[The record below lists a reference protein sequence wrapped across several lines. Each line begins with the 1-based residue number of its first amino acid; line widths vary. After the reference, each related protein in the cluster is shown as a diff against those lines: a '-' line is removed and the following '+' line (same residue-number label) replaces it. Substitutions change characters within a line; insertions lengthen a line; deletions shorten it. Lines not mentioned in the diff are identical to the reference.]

1 MTAAKL
7 HGIVDMPAE
16 LYHQRPELSSSG
28 AKKLMPPS
36 CPAKFKYERDH
47 GQPPKTEFDFGKAAH
62 KRVLGVGEDIVIID
76 AADFTTKAA
85 REARD
90 QAYADGKVPLLPKQE
105 LVINAMAKALAEH
118 PFAGA
123 LFNPERGGKPEQSA
137 FWTDEE
143 TGVDCR
149 ARFDWLPDPG
159 RGGRLIIPDYKTAVE
174 ADRES
179 IGKTLHSYGYARQ
192 RAWYLDAVAAL
203 GLAERA
209 AFLFVVQEKT
219 APYLVTVAEPDA
231 ESLRVARHYNMR
243 ARQVFAQCTET
254 GYWPGYSDHE
264 PVTVSLPGYVLN
276 RFYEETGL

>member
-1 MTAAKL
+1 MTATKL
-7 HGIVDMPAE
+7 HGVVDMTADA
-16 LYHQRPELSSSG
+16 YHQHPALSSSG
-28 AKKLMPPS
+28 ARKLLPPS

-47 GQPPKTEFDFGKAAH
+47 GQPPRAEFDFGKAAH
-62 KRVLGVGEDIVIID
+62 KRVLGAGEDVVIID
-76 AADFTTKAA
+76 ADNYLTKAA
-85 REARD
+85 KEQRD
-90 QAYADGKVPLLPKQE
+90 QAYRDGKVPILPKE
-105 LVINAMAKALAEH
+105 NEVIDRMAKALMDH

-137 FWTDEE
+137 FWTDPD

-149 ARFDWLPDPG
+149 ARFDWLPALD
-159 RGGRLIIPDYKTAVE
+159 RGGRLIIPDYKTAAE

-179 IGKTLHSYGYARQ
+179 IGKALHSFGYARQ
-192 RAWYLDAVAAL
+192 RAWYLDAVTVL

-209 AFLFVVQEKT
+209 AFLFVVQEKVP
-219 APYLVTVAEPDA
+219 PYLVTVAEPDA
-231 ESLRVARHYNMR
+231 ESLRYARHYNMR